1 MKPHVA
7 VIPAAG
13 RGTRLRPATRVVP
26 KALITIVDRP
36 SIQLVVEEAVRAGA
50 DEVILVVDLEAGPLI
65 HDHFE
70 REGPLPGLEH
80 VRLRLAIQEEPLG
93 LGHAIWTAAEAVG
106 GRRFFCLL
114 ADVIVAEGD
123 GVSPLAEFDE
133 SAVALQRIDKARAG
147 SYGIADVEEVGGR
160 LTLRGAVEKP
170 DPSEA
175 PSDLALIGRY
185 LFTPEIF
192 EVLASAKPGY
202 GGEIQLTDAINVLAE
217 GGRCGA
223 AVVAGDTID
232 IGTPAGLVRAVNALA
247 PRLLADE

>member
-36 SIQLVVEEAVRAGA
+36 SIQLVVEEAVAAGA
-50 DEVILVVDLEAGPLI
+50 DEVILVVDLDAGSLI

-80 VRLRLAIQEEPLG
+80 VQLRLAIQEEPLG
-93 LGHAIWTAAEAVG
+93 LGHAIWTAAEAVA

-114 ADVIVAEGD
+114 ADVIVASGD
-123 GVSPLAEFDE
+123 GVTPLADFED
-133 SAVALQRIDKARAG
+133 SAVALQRIDPARSR
-147 SYGIADVEEVGGR
+147 SYGIADVEDRDGR
-160 LTLRGAVEKP
+160 LQLLGAVEKP

-175 PSDLALIGRY
+175 ASDLALIGRY

-192 EVLASAKPGY
+192 EVLAEAKPGY
-202 GGEIQLTDAINVLAE
+202 GGEIQLTDAINTLAQA
-217 GGRCGA
+217 GRCGA
-223 AVVAGDTID
+223 AVVAGETID
-232 IGTPAGLVRAVNALA
+232 IGTPRGLVRAIDALA
-247 PRLLADE
+247 PRLLGE

>member
-1 MKPHVA
+1 MTPHVA

-80 VRLRLAIQEEPLG
+80 IRLRLAIQEEPLG

-114 ADVIVAEGD
+114 ADVIVAHGD
-123 GVSPLAEFDE
+123 GVSPLVGFDDA
-133 SAVALQRIDKARAG
+133 AVALQRIDPARAA
-147 SYGIADVEEVGGR
+147 SYGIADVEERDGR
-160 LTLRGAVEKP
+160 LHLLGAVEKP

-192 EVLASAKPGY
+192 DVLAKAKPGY
-202 GGEIQLTDAINVLAE
+202 GGEIQLTDAINELASR
-217 GGRCGA
+217 GRCGA
-223 AVVAGDTID
+223 AVVPGDTID
-232 IGTPAGLVRAVNALA
+232 IGTPRGLVRAIDALVGD
-247 PRLLADE
+247 LLGDE